1 MVDDVRDVQN
11 ENESVNSPIPPTSPS
26 SQIPL
31 FLSLPEVITHI
42 LPSVTLATLRW
53 WIQVDYDQF
62 NTECVTRRGGRVFVI
77 RDNFLT
83 WMMKGSTGLKAH
95 MEPGS

>member
-1 MVDDVRDVQN
+1 MVDDVRS
-11 ENESVNSPIPPTSPS
+11 ENESANSSIPS
-26 SQIPL
+26 SIPL

-53 WIQVDYDQF
+53 WVHIDYEGF

-77 RDNFLT
+77 RDSFLA
-83 WMMKGSTGLKAH
+83 WMLKGSKK
-95 MEPGS
+95 EQES